1 MTNCVAAL
9 LTSNLCERM
18 LQHMTTSAA
27 GGNLIGIIDRY
38 RDQEGISDA
47 EVARRIG
54 VSRQNLHTWR
64 SRGVNVVP
72 ARETLQDIA
81 KGVHSTYAEVL
92 SAALA
97 DTGHVDEFGSDDA
110 MTDGGDAGPTPPQQL
125 GDFAITLAGRGDRAT
140 VSLCQPAVL
149 YEAHATGSADLTR
162 WRAYLHL
169 TDADDPN
176 VKVIG
181 GFAEFTVVRTPADI
195 DLPDAFAASPFSRMF
210 MGGELST
217 EVEAAL
223 FEDISPVFNV
233 VAVENVY
240 VDPDLRGHRLGPW
253 LVSDIASR
261 MADSINGLV
270 ALYPHVSETVIPTLY
285 DDPSELEARSV
296 SYWQEQLHIPD
307 EHEGFLLAH
316 TSYMALTDAHNELRN
331 VESEFIA
338 LDAKRL
344 HTRRLNLDPEL
355 WPLTNLLNAE
365 LGPLSS
371 SIGPVDQVMES
382 IGSEALDNLVYI
394 LDSVDE
400 SDLTQVRVATIVSFT
415 ASPLADLPESDLFGR
430 ASTYLEEHPDLGVSD
445 VRWRQSLREDGTPV
459 YTLDLEVAPLPSAI
473 GDSFSP
479 EHAEAA
485 VLAEFPWVVWR
496 VHLIDPG
503 RTTEGD
509 VALRTAM
516 AAQNCA
522 HLNDC
527 VYEGCVDDDLP
538 DGTKCYAWML
548 AVPQLRHRHHLDGT
562 PTAVL
567 ELAAA
572 LQSLIPPDEDEER
585 SWAVGIDMHATVQRN
600 ADDSDAPL

>member
-1 MTNCVAAL
+1 
-9 LTSNLCERM
+9 M
-18 LQHMTTSAA
+18 LQRMTTSAA

-64 SRGVNVVP
+64 SRGVNAVP

-81 KGVHSTYAEVL
+81 QGVHTTYAEVL

-97 DTGHVDEFGSDDA
+97 DTGHVDEFGTDDA
-110 MTDGGDAGPTPPQQL
+110 MTDGSDQPMPPQQL
-125 GDFAITLAGRGDRAT
+125 GDFATTLAGRGDRTT

-181 GFAEFTVVRTPADI
+181 GFAEFTVVHTPADI
-195 DLPDAFAASPFSRMF
+195 DLPDAFAASPFSRLF

-223 FEDISPVFNV
+223 DADISPVFNV

-240 VDPDLRGHRLGPW
+240 VDPELRGHRLGPW

-261 MADSINGLV
+261 MADSTNGLL
-270 ALYPHVSETVIPTLY
+270 ALYPHVSDNVIPTLY
-285 DDPSELEARSV
+285 DDPSELDDRSV

-316 TSYMALTDAHNELRN
+316 TSYMALTDAHNELHG
-331 VESEFIA
+331 VDGEFIA
-338 LDAKRL
+338 VDAKRL
-344 HTRRLNLDPEL
+344 HTRRLNQDPEL

-365 LGPLSS
+365 PGPLAG
-371 SIGPVDQVMES
+371 SISPVDHALDAV
-382 IGSEALDNLVYI
+382 GSESLDNLMYI

-400 SDLTQVRVATIVSFT
+400 DDLTQVRVATLVSFT
-415 ASPLADLPESDLFGR
+415 ASPLADLPECDLFDR
-430 ASTYLEEHPDLGVSD
+430 ASLYLEEHPDLGVSD
-445 VRWRQSLREDGTPV
+445 VRWRHSLHEDGTPA
-459 YTLDLEVAPLPSAI
+459 YTLDLEVAPLPSAR
-473 GDSFSP
+473 FSP
-479 EHAEAA
+479 RRADA
-485 VLAEFPWVVWR
+485 VALAEFPWVVWR
-496 VHLIDPG
+496 VHLIDPD
-503 RTTEGD
+503 RTTESD
-509 VALRTAM
+509 VSLRTAM
-516 AAQNCA
+516 TAQNAA
-522 HLNDC
+522 HVNGC

-538 DGTKCYAWML
+538 DGTKGYAWIL
-548 AVPQLRHRHHLDGT
+548 AVPQLKHRHQINGT

-572 LQSLIPPDEDEER
+572 VQSLIPPDEDEQR
-585 SWAVGIDMHATVQRN
+585 SWAVGIDMHATVLRN
-600 ADDSDAPL
+600 ADDSDTPS